1 MSQPRIRLEP
11 CTPLGE
17 GLYRLDEAQAHH
29 LTRVLRCYEGALVE
43 GLEARGRVLLRL
55 RVREGRVEAEE
66 VQRVPQ
72 PVDLLRVVLLVGLL
86 KADQMDPLL
95 RSAAEL
101 GVAEI
106 RLLACDRSVPRLEG
120 SREEA
125 KKGRWERILHEAT
138 RQAGSL
144 EPPRLLAPV
153 PVDRTPEEGLP
164 SRRFGA
170 FLAPDTE
177 PLGRFLPLGEAAVA
191 VIEATGNGSEPPLC
205 RLAWVG
211 ANPGAKGARRSGL
224 SWERA
229 VPAMTPG
236 GGPAGPICILY
247 A

>member
-125 KKGRWERILHEAT
+125 KKGRWERIHHEAT

-191 VIEATGNGSEPPLC
+191 VGPEGDWSDREVRVLRDRGFHPVGLGPRILRAATAATVACGAL
-205 RLAWVG
+205 RLAWE
-211 ANPGAKGARRSGL
+211 AR
-224 SWERA
+224 
-229 VPAMTPG
+229 VDP
-236 GGPAGPICILY
+236 
-247 A
+247 